1 MKKRKCYLFVFDGY
15 ADWEPALAIAS
26 LNKYSDFSIHTFSK
40 DGSPVRSMGGVN
52 IYPDTSLWHVD
63 PDTIDLL
70 ILPGGEAWIE
80 GRNEEIFP
88 LVKRLVKQKRNI
100 AAICDATIF
109 MAKHGY
115 LDNMWHTSNGPKYLS
130 EKVPLYKGK
139 LWYEDLPCVVDNNI
153 ITANGAG
160 MIEFAIE
167 IFRQQQIMDSETL
180 EKVYDLYKSG
190 GVNNRMYQ

>member
-40 DGSPVRSMGGVN
+40 DGSPIRSMGGMN
-52 IYPDTSLWHVD
+52 IHPDTSLWHID

-80 GRNEEIFP
+80 GRNEEIAP
-88 LVKRLVKQKRNI
+88 LVKRLAKQKRTI

-115 LDNMWHTSNGPKYLS
+115 LNNTWHTSNGPDYLS
-130 EKVPLYKGK
+130 EKISSYEGK
-139 LWYEDLPCVVDNNI
+139 FWYEDLPCVVDNNI

-160 MIEFAIE
+160 MIEFAVE
-167 IFRQQQIMDSETL
+167 IFRQQQIMDQQTL